1 MGSYGEVRVI
11 QPSDIEVQKYTLQM
25 LLINAN
31 ILWFLT
37 VQEGVVDLI
46 NKQVGFLTL

>member
-1 MGSYGEVRVI
+1 MDSYVEVRAI
-11 QPSDIEVQKYTLQM
+11 QPSDIEVQKYNLQM

>member
-1 MGSYGEVRVI
+1 
-11 QPSDIEVQKYTLQM
+11 M
-25 LLINAN
+25 LLLDAN

-46 NKQVGFLTL
+46 NKQISFLML